1 MGLQGGDEGGGQLAG
16 VLFEGLASCMAAVT
30 ARSPWAA
37 CLGGLENR
45 CEGRGGVG
53 RHLAQGFTQG
63 RRRARSAWIMG
74 EFYGGEPPSR
84 GDAMMCEQLRT
95 LFGSF
100 RLVKSA
106 RTWKVQT
113 WQQWVSMGDLDI
125 DLNGGLI
132 GKYRIIQKLGE
143 GATSEVYL
151 CRDDFHDRHV
161 AMKRVRSSALSDAVD
176 GPVYRAL
183 FCRRSRPGGPPAAP
197 ECGAHL
203 DAVPDPTS
211 PYVVMEYV
219 PGTTLRAFCRPDQL
233 LPLELIVEIG
243 FKCAMALGY
252 VYRQGLIHRDVKPA
266 NILALVNDAGAVT
279 DVKISDFGSVL
290 NLTAESTQIHQ
301 VGSLAYMAPEQL
313 DGEVPDCRAD
323 IYGLGAVLYHLI
335 AGRPPFEASS
345 QAVLMNQIYNQMPTA
360 LSGQRS
366 GVNSAVDEVVLK
378 ALAKDPKDRY
388 PNWDAFAQALSGLI
402 ADHQVP
408 RGHLQGVLDS
418 ERFNLLRSLDFFTQ
432 FGDVELWEVVHRA
445 KWQRF
450 PFGHALYRRGEE
462 GRTSTSWRRAAS
474 RCTATT
480 SAWPCW
486 APAPRWARW
495 PTWRPAPTC
504 VATAPMWW

>member
-1 MGLQGGDEGGGQLAG
+1 MQA
-16 VLFEGLASCMAAVT
+16 
-30 ARSPWAA
+30 
-37 CLGGLENR
+37 
-45 CEGRGGVG
+45 
-53 RHLAQGFTQG
+53 
-63 RRRARSAWIMG
+63 
-74 EFYGGEPPSR
+74 
-84 GDAMMCEQLRT
+84 
-95 LFGSF
+95 
-100 RLVKSA
+100 
-106 RTWKVQT
+106 
-113 WQQWVSMGDLDI
+113 WQQWMSMGDLDI

-161 AMKRVRSSALSDAVD
+161 AIKRVRSSALSDAVD
-176 GPVYRAL
+176 GPVYARFFAAEAAL
-183 FCRRSRPGGPPAAP
+183 VGRLQHPNVV
-197 ECGAHL
+197 HIY

-233 LPLELIVEIG
+233 LPLKLIVEIG

-360 LSGQRS
+360 LSGLRS

-462 GRTSTSWRRAAS
+462 GRTFHIMAQGSVEVYRDNKRVALLGAGTSVGEMAYLAPSPDLRRHSTDVVV
-474 RCTATT
+474 TEPATT
-480 SAWPCW
+480 ISFTPDVMLQLS
-486 APAPRWARW
+486 
-495 PTWRPAPTC
+495 PTC
-504 VATAPMWW
+504 RHLFDEAFIRVLVRRLHAAHEALAHPRRIM